1 MNKKIKIILS
11 TLAIVLA
18 IGGVST
24 YTYVNSENYLIDKMV
39 SSCLDKNPESPEFCK
54 CKAYTDLEFFND
66 RTKDIADGNIHRH
79 FAILG
84 SFSKEKQDIYISRL
98 KMCRIYMSDNDF
110 INDFIIEIGKDKKQ
124 LYDTTTETSCVRETF
139 DKLSRYTKDAVRMRE
154 KESTGYW
161 YKLISMCEQHY
172 SSDEDYKKFLLQL
185 LYKANKNKPSN
196 LKQEECVNN
205 LTHEQL
211 ELIKEHASKSLDDL
225 MECYIK
231 NYGF

>member
-1 MNKKIKIILS
+1 MNKKMKIILS

-24 YTYVNSENYLIDKMV
+24 YTYVNSENYLIDKMI
-39 SSCLDKNPESPEFCK
+39 SSCLKKNPESPEFCK
-54 CKAYTDLEFFND
+54 CVAYTDLEFFND

-84 SFSKEKQDIYISRL
+84 SFSKEKEDIYISRL
-98 KMCRIYMSDNDF
+98 KMCRKYISDNDF
-110 INDFIIEIGKDKKQ
+110 INMEIRKYKKQ
-124 LYDTTTETSCVRETF
+124 LYDTTTEISCTKETF
-139 DKLSRYTKDAVRMRE
+139 DKLSRYTKNAVKMRA
-154 KESTGYW
+154 KESTNYW
-161 YKLISMCEQHY
+161 YKLRYMCEQHY
-172 SSDEDYKKFLLQL
+172 SSDEDFKKFLLQL
-185 LYKANKNKPSN
+185 LYKANKNKTSN

-225 MECYIK
+225 MDCYIK

>member
-11 TLAIVLA
+11 VIAIVLA
-18 IGGVST
+18 ISGVST

-39 SSCLDKNPESPEFCK
+39 SNCLKKNPESPEFCK
-54 CKAYTDLEFFND
+54 CKAYTDLEFFNE

-84 SFSKEKQDIYISRL
+84 SFSKEKENIYISRL
-98 KMCRIYMSDNDF
+98 KMCRKYISDNDF
-110 INDFIIEIGKDKKQ
+110 INMEIRKYKKQ
-124 LYDTTTETSCVRETF
+124 LYDTTTEISCTKETF
-139 DKLSRYTKDAVRMRE
+139 DKLFRYTKNAVKMRE
-154 KESTGYW
+154 NESVTYW
-161 YKLISMCEQHY
+161 DRLIYKCVRHY
-172 SSDEDYKKFLLQL
+172 MSDEEFKKSLLQL
-185 LYKANKNKPSN
+185 LYKANKNKLPNS
-196 LKQEECVNN
+196 KQEECVNN

-225 MECYIK
+225 MDCYIK